1 MKNTLILVLVCLA
14 YVSVV
19 RSFVPDYLTVDQ
31 SQTDMEHDTAII
43 AKNVISNKRAIAE
56 LDIKFQNQSKINSE
70 LNKKIKELQ
79 DSESKFQKQLTV
91 NSILLSHFYG

>member
-1 MKNTLILVLVCLA
+1 M
-14 YVSVV
+14 
-19 RSFVPDYLTVDQ
+19 PDYLTIDQ
-31 SQTDMEHDTAII
+31 SQTNMEHDTAII
-43 AKNVISNKRAIAE
+43 AKNVISNKLAIAE
-56 LDIKFQNQSKINSE
+56 LKIKFQNQSKINSE